1 MAESIVKED
10 STDTECRHRWKIAS
24 PNGPPSEGV
33 CLDCGAND
41 EFKNSMPVSG
51 WDRDGAKADKKGT
64 DKKGDNKKDNNKS
77 STSSK

>member
-24 PNGPPSEGV
+24 PNGPTSEGV
-33 CLDCGAND
+33 CLDCGAID